1 MVPSEAPD
9 GELVDRIREAA
20 LGLFNERG
28 YGSATVDAIA
38 HAAGV
43 GVGTLYRRWP
53 DKPALANDVF
63 HWVEASIID
72 AVGATPITGATPE
85 ARFLE
90 MFRRVWDFA
99 DAHPDRVVF
108 VEGHTHEAFLDDAN
122 RAMKA
127 SFLAGIADELTD
139 IGIRATPELAVSMVT
154 GTLVHLIRSGT
165 KADPDD
171 LGPRLWT
178 ALSS

>member
-1 MVPSEAPD
+1 MGPSEAPD

-72 AVGATPITGATPE
+72 AVGGTPLTGPTPE

-99 DAHPDRVVF
+99 DTHPDRVVF
-108 VEGHTHEAFLDDAN
+108 VEGHTHEAYLDDAN

-154 GTLVHLIRSGT
+154 GTVVHLIRTGT

-178 ALSS
+178 ALST